1 MVIDFE
7 ISKLLKIACLSVSDK
22 LALLL
27 IFAIRIGCD
36 SSAVVMTLYLSFNGL
51 INTLNTAVVS
61 LSLPSVTL
69 TFTCLDIG
77 VDTLGATP
85 LNVEWF
91 NTFIGI

>member
-1 MVIDFE
+1 
-7 ISKLLKIACLSVSDK
+7 
-22 LALLL
+22 
-27 IFAIRIGCD
+27 
-36 SSAVVMTLYLSFNGL
+36 MTLYLSFNGL

-91 NTFIGI
+91 NTFIGIWLSLGTVTFLIPKLSVNVSVFLKVSPENTTWSL

>member
-27 IFAIRIGCD
+27 IFAISIGCD